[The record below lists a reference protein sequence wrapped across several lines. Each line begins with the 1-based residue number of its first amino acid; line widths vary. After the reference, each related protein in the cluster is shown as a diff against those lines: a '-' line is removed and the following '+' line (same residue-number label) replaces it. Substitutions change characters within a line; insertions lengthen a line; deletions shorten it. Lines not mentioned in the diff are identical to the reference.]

1 MSLSYFE
8 LGQDNNHTKRHILII
23 HGWASSK
30 ERFRS
35 LGRELSRRGWHVV
48 AVDLPG
54 FGDTPAPGIPLTLA
68 GYASAVREM
77 TKQFFGGKN
86 YIIFGHSFGGRV
98 AARVAKSDK
107 SIKGIILCAPGVG
120 TMDPIA
126 RVFYKVISKGLLL
139 SPKIRETVLKN
150 FYNRSDGLTRVVLRG
165 IRYEDPK
172 KTFGGLKLPALI
184 LWGENDKVISV
195 DSAELVKEL
204 VPRSLV
210 KIFPGIGH
218 SLPYFRGSRIAQEI
232 TTWSNTYNN
241 HV

>member
-8 LGQDNNHTKRHILII
+8 FGQDNRRHVLII

-30 ERFRS
+30 ERFRP
-35 LGRELSRRGWHVV
+35 LARELSRRGWHVV

-54 FGDTPAPGIPLTLA
+54 FGGTPAPSIPLTLA
-68 GYASAVREM
+68 GYSSTVREM
-77 TKQFFGGKN
+77 TKEFFKEEN

-107 SIKGIILCAPGVG
+107 NIKGIVLCAPGAG
-120 TMDPIA
+120 TVDPIT
-126 RVFYKVISKGLLL
+126 RFFYKIISKGLLL
-139 SPKIRETVLKN
+139 FPQIREVVLKN
-150 FYNRSDGLTRVVLRG
+150 FYNRSDGLTRIVMRG
-165 IRYEDPK
+165 IRYEDPN
-172 KTFGGLKLPALI
+172 KTFGGIKLPALI

-195 DSAELVKEL
+195 DCASVVKEL
-204 VPRSLV
+204 IPRSLV

-241 HV
+241 NE